1 MNTGIRAAALPAVVT
16 ATMLLVTLAAGGC
29 SDGSTPAT
37 SPEDLGLQEIAVEAP
52 DFTLETM
59 EDEQVTLS
67 SLRGTPVLLN
77 FWALKCP
84 PCRDEMPFLDAAA
97 AKYNGQ
103 AIVMAIDIGDSASS
117 VQDYFGDAQL
127 SMIVPLD
134 VQGLAASSYSVGF
147 TPTTFLIDSQGIVRY
162 VKVGPFANANEVIT
176 AMELIVPEA

>member
-134 VQGLAASSYSVGF
+134 VAGQAAGSYSVGF